1 LPGKKAKYSIIA
13 PMNGNFH
20 AIIMV
25 HNNERG
31 SSCSAFV
38 ISDKIALTAA
48 HCLETTKSF
57 MDFEY
62 KEKWKESDKLIAQLK
77 AQMEDVE
84 KRCYPMHLPQC
95 DQIMMNLQNAFNEE
109 MEARKEA
116 LTLKIDEFS
125 VSDIN
130 GVDTKVKAI
139 AYYKNDRRDY
149 GFIEGDF
156 SKFNKLKV
164 KHTFDIEKGDILK
177 ACGFPGATTPAICM
191 NFEAVGQTDF
201 MYKGYSMF
209 EPGISGGPVIDASG
223 EVAGIV
229 SRVNGDYSVI
239 EPTVGIL
246 ND

>member
-1 LPGKKAKYSIIA
+1 MIQDK
-13 PMNGNFH
+13 
-20 AIIMV
+20 
-25 HNNERG
+25 ERN

-38 ISDKIALTAA
+38 ISDKMALTAA
-48 HCLETTKSF
+48 HCLGTTKSF

-62 KEKWKESDKLIAQLK
+62 KELWKKSDKLIAEIK
-77 AQMEDVE
+77 AQMEDVQ
-84 KRCYPMHLPQC
+84 KRCYSTYSPQC
-95 DQIMMNLQNAFNEE
+95 DQIMMSLQNAFNEE

-130 GVDTKVKAI
+130 GVDTTVKAI

-156 SKFNKLKV
+156 SKFKKLKV

-177 ACGFPGATTPAICM
+177 ACGFPGATVPAICM
-191 NFEAVGQTDF
+191 NFEAVGQTNF

-229 SRVNGDYSVI
+229 SRVDGDYSVI

>member
-1 LPGKKAKYSIIA
+1 MIQNKT
-13 PMNGNFH
+13 
-20 AIIMV
+20 
-25 HNNERG
+25 RG
-31 SSCSAFV
+31 SSCTAFV

-48 HCLETTKSF
+48 HCLETTKNF

-62 KEKWKESDKLIAQLK
+62 KELWKKSDNLIIELK
-77 AQMEDVE
+77 SKMEDVE
-84 KRCYPMHLPQC
+84 KRCYSMHLPQC
-95 DQIMMNLQNAFNEE
+95 DQIMITLQNAYNEE
-109 MEARKEA
+109 MQARKQA
-116 LTLKIDEFS
+116 LTLKVDEFL
-125 VSDIN
+125 VLDNN
-130 GVDTKVKAI
+130 GTDTKVKAI

-156 SKFNKLKV
+156 SKFKKLKV
-164 KHTFDIEKGDILK
+164 KHTFDIEKGDTLK

-229 SRVNGDYSVI
+229 SRVNGDYSII